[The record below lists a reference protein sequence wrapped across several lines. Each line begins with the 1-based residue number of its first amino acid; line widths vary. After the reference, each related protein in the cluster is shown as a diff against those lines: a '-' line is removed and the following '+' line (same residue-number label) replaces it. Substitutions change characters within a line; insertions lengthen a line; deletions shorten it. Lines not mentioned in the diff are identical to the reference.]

1 MSEATRIPKEKLIAD
16 LHAVVADAEALLK
29 ATAGQA
35 GSDVAELRGKV
46 QARLAQAKESLIDAQ
61 HVVFDKAKAA
71 GQAADTYV
79 HENPW
84 QSIGL
89 AAGIGLLVGLLV
101 ARR

>member
-1 MSEATRIPKEKLIAD
+1 MSEATRIPKEKLLAD

-35 GSDVAELRGKV
+35 GADVAELRGKV
-46 QARLAQAKESLIDAQ
+46 QARLAQAKESLVDAQ
-61 HVVFDKAKAA
+61 HAVVDKAKAA